1 MAGEVPP
8 LNIKVTIDASG
19 ITTGVSKATAG
30 LNQISERAK
39 MTTGSFG
46 KFKEMALGVFGG
58 NILSTGVLGVT
69 KVLEEMKAEVIA
81 TQAAQQRLSTAMDNT
96 GMSSEKEKKAVEEN
110 AAAYATLGFHHSES
124 INAMGTLITATHSV
138 TQANKLMAMSADL
151 ARYKHIDMDTAA
163 KILARGTQGAAKA
176 FKELGITLDTSLPKN
191 KAIAK
196 AFDELNAK
204 IGGQAQAYT
213 KTFAGQLA
221 LLKEKFDGIA
231 IAVGK
236 YLIPIFSFLVKT
248 ISDVVGWIG
257 QNSTALKILAG
268 IVGTMV
274 VVLKGWAAIQKVIN
288 LLLLENPIG
297 LWIVAIAALSVAF
310 VALWN
315 HFKIFRDSMAE
326 GLATIVQLIGYVV
339 GGFASLM
346 RMLSRI
352 PKLGFLKGV
361 ADDADKAALS
371 LGKVAKS
378 VDDLK
383 NKKLTAPKIVSTPTG
398 SVKPGDPT
406 GILGSV
412 TGGGGGSQNT
422 QFVTVYASNTND
434 IYKKLS
440 MAAKTGVPIGGGK

>member
-1 MAGEVPP
+1 
-8 LNIKVTIDASG
+8 
-19 ITTGVSKATAG
+19 
-30 LNQISERAK
+30 
-39 MTTGSFG
+39 
-46 KFKEMALGVFGG
+46 
-58 NILSTGVLGVT
+58 
-69 KVLEEMKAEVIA
+69 
-81 TQAAQQRLSTAMDNT
+81 
-96 GMSSEKEKKAVEEN
+96 
-110 AAAYATLGFHHSES
+110 
-124 INAMGTLITATHSV
+124 
-138 TQANKLMAMSADL
+138 
-151 ARYKHIDMDTAA
+151 
-163 KILARGTQGAAKA
+163 LARGTQGAAKA